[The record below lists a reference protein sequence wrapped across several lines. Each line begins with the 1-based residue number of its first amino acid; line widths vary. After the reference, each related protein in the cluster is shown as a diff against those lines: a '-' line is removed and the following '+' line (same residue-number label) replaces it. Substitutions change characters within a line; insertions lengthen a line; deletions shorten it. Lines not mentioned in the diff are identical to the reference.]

1 MKKIFSI
8 VIIIIVMLSGF
19 GVTGATTIRDRR
31 VTNNLDISISFPC
44 IDEYQITSS
53 KSGQKIELNGYNYL
67 LDTGKPMLPS
77 KTILIAIPPGS
88 IIQSVDFHGIGK
100 TQISGTYHII
110 PSSFPVPYEN
120 TEQNQAVISTLK
132 TVWQKNYNT
141 VYSSDDAFPPQIGTI
156 IGSGTLRKYSYVA
169 IMLYPVQ
176 YHPESGRLY
185 TYTSAQIV
193 ITYALPSTDSE
204 TTQSIEDMKEDT
216 HADQQAANLFINY
229 NDIKNLYQPKESHP
243 TGQKNIDDYVIITTT
258 DIATAISSSDFL
270 TWKQALGYTVKI
282 VNITDPEITRQPGHD
297 LAERIRNF
305 LRANYL
311 DWGIV
316 YVLIIGDSA
325 TIPMRYCYPD
335 KTNHENTA
343 GTPGGSGGEV
353 PTDYYYADLSNTD
366 DESWDYDGDG
376 FYGEYGQDHPDF
388 LPEIFVGR
396 IPINDLSRIQYTL
409 EKTMAFEQDT
419 SEWKSHALHAG
430 AFYYFTG
437 ELGADLPLMDGA
449 IGPAQIENDIMHG
462 WTISH
467 YSEQDGLESSVYDW
481 NPLSET
487 AFTSDWRTGQYAI
500 VNWDAHGWSNA
511 IARKVWER
519 DDGDDIPEANE
530 MSWPPLLNIASNLDD
545 DYPAI
550 VTSISCLV
558 GYPEPNG
565 WGNLGIDLLTMPS
578 FGASVGVVASARSP
592 YGDFDW
598 PLVPGGS
605 DSIIYE
611 FNKNIITNGQ
621 KVGEALYT
629 SKYFCNLNY
638 GWSLYFEYINLYTFN
653 LYGDPSLAQQGI
665 NISGRPNK
673 PSTPTG
679 ETSGKNGVEYQYTS
693 SAIDPNDDPVYYL
706 FNWGDG
712 TDSGWLGPVD
722 SGALYQAN
730 HIWQKKGSYEIKT
743 RVKDG
748 DGLVSDWSD
757 PIAVTMPLI
766 SNFINKPFLTWLFEH
781 HPRAFPILRYFLGYE
796 DITLKK
802 IIALSSLNM
811 V

>member
-1 MKKIFSI
+1 MKKIFPI
-8 VIIIIVMLSGF
+8 VIIIIVVLSGF

-88 IIQSVDFHGIGK
+88 IIQSVDFHGIEK
-100 TQISGTYHII
+100 TQISGTYRII

-409 EKTMAFEQDT
+409 EKTITFEQDT

-611 FNKNIITNGQ
+611 FNKNIITNDQ

-781 HPRAFPILRYFLGYE
+781 HPCAFPILRYFLGYE

-802 IIALSSLNM
+802 IIAPSSLNM

>member
-1 MKKIFSI
+1 MKKIFPIII
-8 VIIIIVMLSGF
+8 VIIVGLSGF
-19 GVTGATTIRDRR
+19 GVVGATTIRDQR

-44 IDEYQITSS
+44 IDEYQIVDGE
-53 KSGQKIELNGYNYL
+53 SGQKIELNGYNYL
-67 LDTGKPMLPS
+67 LDSGKPMLPS

-88 IIQSVDFHGIGK
+88 TIQSADFHGIGK

-110 PSSFPVPYEN
+110 PTSSPVPYDN
-120 TEQNQAVISTLK
+120 TEQSKIAISTLK
-132 TVWQKNYNT
+132 TVWQKNYHT

-169 IMLYPVQ
+169 VMLYPVQ

-185 TYTSAQIV
+185 AYTSAQIV
-193 ITYALPSTDSE
+193 ITYAMPSTDSE

-229 NDIKNLYQPKESHP
+229 NDIKDLYQPKESHP
-243 TGQKNIDDYVIITTT
+243 LLQENIHNYIIITTT
-258 DIATAISSSDFL
+258 NIAAAISSSDFL
-270 TWKQALGYTVKI
+270 TWKQILGYTIKI
-282 VNITDPEITRQPGHD
+282 INITDPEITSQPGHD
-297 LAERIRNF
+297 LAEQIRNF

-311 DWGIV
+311 DWGID

-335 KTNHENTA
+335 PTNHQNTA
-343 GTPGGSGGEV
+343 GTPGGNGGEV
-353 PTDYYYADLSNTD
+353 PTDYYYVDLSNAD

-376 FYGEYGQDHPDF
+376 FYGEYRQDHPDF

-409 EKTMAFEQDT
+409 EKTIAFEQDT
-419 SEWKSHALHAG
+419 SEWKTHALHAG

-437 ELGADLPLMDGA
+437 ELGAGQPSMDGPVC
-449 IGPAQIENDIMHG
+449 PAQIENDLMDG

-467 YSEQDGLESSVYDW
+467 YSEQDGLEPSVYAW

-500 VNWDAHGWSNA
+500 VNWAAHGWSNA
-511 IARKVWER
+511 IARKVWSR
-519 DDGDDIPEANE
+519 DDGDDIPEADE
-530 MSWPPLLNIASNLDD
+530 MEWPPLLNIESSLDD

-558 GYPEPNG
+558 AYPEPNSY
-565 WGNLGIDLLTMPS
+565 GNLGIDLLTKPS
-578 FGASVGVVASARSP
+578 FGASVGVIASARSP
-592 YGDFDW
+592 YGDLDW
-598 PLVPGGS
+598 PSIPGGS

-611 FNKNIITNGQ
+611 FNKNIIKNAQ

-638 GWSLYFEYINLYTFN
+638 GWKYYEEYINLYTFN
-653 LYGDPSLAQQGI
+653 LYGDPSLVQQGI

-679 ETSGKNGVEYQYTS
+679 EASGKNGIEYQYTS
-693 SAIDPNDDPVYYL
+693 SAIDPDDNPIYYL
-706 FNWGDG
+706 FSWGDG
-712 TDSGWLGPVD
+712 TYSGWLGPVD
-722 SGALYQAN
+722 SGALYESS

-743 RVKDG
+743 RVKDSN
-748 DGLVSDWSD
+748 GLISGWSD
-757 PIAVTMPLI
+757 PMAITMPLS
-766 SNFINKPFLTWLFEH
+766 SNFINNPFLSWLFEH
-781 HPRAFPILRYFLGYE
+781 FPRAFPILRYFLGY
-796 DITLKK
+796 
-802 IIALSSLNM
+802 
-811 V
+811 

>member
-611 FNKNIITNGQ
+611 FNKNIITNDQ

-781 HPRAFPILRYFLGYE
+781 HPCAFPILRYFLGYE